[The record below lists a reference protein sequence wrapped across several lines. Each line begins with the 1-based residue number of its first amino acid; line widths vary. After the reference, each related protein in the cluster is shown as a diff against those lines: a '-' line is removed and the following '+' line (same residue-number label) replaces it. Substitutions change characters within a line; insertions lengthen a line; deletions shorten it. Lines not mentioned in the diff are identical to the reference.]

1 MPSLPLSNNP
11 APLAQTGDFLRLGL
25 RRGESCA
32 AVIREAALDSVRRLL
47 SSIDEWNE
55 GDDRMV
61 DRQVGLLAASAYR
74 LLDPRCRTQLY
85 ERIQLSYLL
94 ERDEQHWTY
103 AATNDLWTIPKTSLE
118 PFARSNKTEGDEHDS
133 RAKESGLLNEAR
145 EIVRYLQR
153 LEVDKPDAKMR
164 LATRLRNTLRNWL
177 SKRAS

>member
-1 MPSLPLSNNP
+1 MPSLPLNNNP

-47 SSIDEWNE
+47 SSIDEWSE
-55 GDDRMV
+55 GDERII

-103 AATNDLWTIPKTSLE
+103 AGTSDLWTIPETSLE
-118 PFARSNKTEGDEHDS
+118 QLVRSSKSDEDQQDS
-133 RAKESGLLNEAR
+133 SAKESGLLNEAR
-145 EIVRYLQR
+145 EIVRFLQR
-153 LEVDKPDAKMR
+153 LDRDKSNSK
-164 LATRLRNTLRNWL
+164 LGFSTRLRNSLRNWL